1 MNEPQAV
8 TPSRPNGPGTSQA
21 WRTTDLMVVVV
32 VALVFGAIYVAWAGP
47 YEWVAAFGGTP
58 TQEAA
63 NGLWFVAGLL
73 GPYLIRR
80 PGAALASET
89 LAALAEMLVGAPWG
103 PSLVIYGVLQSIGA
117 EAVFAIF
124 GYRRWTLVTMVI
136 AGIAAGLVSLPYSW
150 WEYGYFELDVPVL
163 ATMLV
168 TRTVGVAVAGII
180 AKYLGDA
187 LVLTGALKDTAI
199 GRARIEEV

>member
-1 MNEPQAV
+1 MNEPRTV
-8 TPSRPNGPGTSQA
+8 NPSRPSGPGTSQT

-47 YEWVAAFGGTP
+47 YQWVAAFGGTP

-80 PGAALASET
+80 PGAALASEV
-89 LAALAEMLVGAPWG
+89 LASLAE
-103 PSLVIYGVLQSIGA
+103 
-117 EAVFAIF
+117 
-124 GYRRWTLVTMVI
+124 
-136 AGIAAGLVSLPYSW
+136 LPYSW
-150 WEYGYFELDVPVL
+150 WDYGYFELDLPVL

-168 TRTVGVAVAGII
+168 TRTVGVAVAGVI

-199 GRARIEEV
+199 GRASVEEV

>member
-1 MNEPQAV
+1 MNEPQTV
-8 TPSRPNGPGTSQA
+8 KPSRFDGPGTTST
-21 WRTTDLMVVVV
+21 WRTSELMVVIV
-32 VALVFGAIYVAWAGP
+32 VAIVFGAIYVAWAGP
-47 YEWVAAFGGTP
+47 YQWVAAFGGTP

-80 PGAALASET
+80 PGAAVASET
-89 LAALAEMLVGAPWG
+89 LATLAEMLVGAPWG

-117 EAVFAIF
+117 EATFALF
-124 GYRRWTLVTMVI
+124 GYRRWTLVTMVL
-136 AGIAAGLVSLPYSW
+136 AGIVAGLVSLPYSW
-150 WEYGYFELDVPVL
+150 WDYGYFGLDTPVL
-163 ATMLV
+163 LVMLV
-168 TRTVGVAVAGII
+168 TRTIGVAVAGVI

-199 GRARIEEV
+199 GRARLEEV